1 MWGDSGNL
9 LLRLSHNQEEVAAYN
24 EAVEKGED
32 DLPDVTCYVRVG
44 QPRIV
49 YGISESVYDQLT
61 AVSYDTLCRQKLFA
75 ADFDAVT
82 SIDVALNGEN
92 YSGVPINAEKK
103 LRVKE
108 EYDMN
113 PNSTTY
119 QAYVQILKEELLPA
133 MGCTEPIAIAY
144 CAARARAMLG
154 ALPDAIE
161 VEASGNIIKNVKS
174 VVVPNTEGRKGLEA
188 AAAIGVLGGDADN
201 GYEVIASISSEV
213 KKQLGPYLEATP
225 IMVRPA
231 NSDYVLDV
239 SVLARSGE
247 HYALVRAVNEHTN
260 IVRIEKDAQV
270 LLNRHPSETME
281 NENRALLNIRDIYD
295 FAKTADLDDVRDV
308 LSQQIRYNSAISAE
322 GLRGDYGANIGRTLL
337 RAYGSNVRIRA
348 RAAAAAGSDARMNG
362 CEMPVV
368 LNSGSGNQGMTASLP
383 VIEYA
388 RELGSSEDELY
399 RALLVS
405 NLVTLHQKTGIGRL
419 SAYCGAV
426 SAGAGAGAGIAFLCG
441 ADYAT
446 VAHTVINAVAVTSG
460 IVCDGAK
467 ASCAGKISVA
477 VDAGIMG
484 YEMCLTGNNFHAGDG
499 ILADGVENTI
509 KNVGRLGR
517 VGMRDT
523 DREIMKI
530 MTGN

>member
-1 MWGDSGNL
+1 
-9 LLRLSHNQEEVAAYN
+9 
-24 EAVEKGED
+24 
-32 DLPDVTCYVRVG
+32 
-44 QPRIV
+44 
-49 YGISESVYDQLT
+49 
-61 AVSYDTLCRQKLFA
+61 
-75 ADFDAVT
+75 
-82 SIDVALNGEN
+82 
-92 YSGVPINAEKK
+92 
-103 LRVKE
+103 
-108 EYDMN
+108 MN

-188 AAAIGVLGGDADN
+188 AAAIGVLGGDADK

-295 FAKTADLDDVRDV
+295 FAKTADLGDVRDV

-368 LNSGSGNQGMTASLP
+368 INSGSGNQGITVSMP
-383 VIEYA
+383 VLVYA
-388 RELGSSEDELY
+388 REYKIPEDKML
-399 RALLVS
+399 RALALS
-405 NLVTLHQKTGIGRL
+405 NLISLHEKRYIGSL
-419 SAYCGAV
+419 SAYCGAT
-426 SAGAGAGAGIAFLCG
+426 SAATGAACGIAYMLGGSYEDVCG
-441 ADYAT
+441 IIT
-446 VAHTVINAVAVTSG
+446 KTINTTG
-460 IVCDGAK
+460 GMVCDGAK
-467 ASCAGKISVA
+467 SSCASKIATA
-477 VDAGIMG
+477 VGMA
-484 YEMCLTGNNFHAGDG
+484 L
-499 ILADGVENTI
+499 LAMDMSEKGRVFKPGEGLVEDNVEETI
-509 KNVGRLGR
+509 ESVGRMGR
-517 VGMRDT
+517 EGMKST
-523 DREIMKI
+523 DVEILKI
-530 MTGN
+530 MLGK